1 MRLAQEV
8 PNAEPERISGVVIGT
23 RPVATGRNREDGRS

>member
-1 MRLAQEV
+1 MDLKRFWYD
-8 PNAEPERISGVVIGT
+8 EPERISGVVIGT